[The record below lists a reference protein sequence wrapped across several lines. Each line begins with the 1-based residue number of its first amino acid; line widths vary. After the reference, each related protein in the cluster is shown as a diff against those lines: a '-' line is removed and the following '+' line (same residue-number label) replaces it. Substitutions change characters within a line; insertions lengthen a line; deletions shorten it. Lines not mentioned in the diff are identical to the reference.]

1 IDLLKVISPVYSEI
15 IDSAIPHVLALGD
28 RFQMQ
33 KVLKTI
39 ESHLIPSNQ
48 FSIAEKLRLSDQYR
62 LDK

>member
-1 IDLLKVISPVYSEI
+1 IDLLQVISPMYSEI

-33 KVLKTI
+33 KVLLTI
-39 ESHLIPSNQ
+39 ESHLIRSHQ
-48 FSIAEKLRLSDQYR
+48 FSNAEKLHLADEYR